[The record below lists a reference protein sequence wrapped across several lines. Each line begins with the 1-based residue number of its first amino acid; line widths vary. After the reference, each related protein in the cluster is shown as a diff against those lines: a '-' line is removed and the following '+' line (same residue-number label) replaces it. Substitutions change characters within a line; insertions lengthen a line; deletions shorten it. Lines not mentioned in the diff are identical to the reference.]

1 MSERIEKPWGWS
13 QEVYRCGR
21 VSLSRIC
28 VKPGGFCSWHKHKSK
43 TNRFFVESG
52 TLTIEVV
59 DIIPVK
65 IEIGDG
71 MTENELIVIPEK
83 VHRFINETDTEVYA
97 LEIYTTGSDLTPP
110 DVNDIVRFSEGGID
124 KRLQ

>member
-1 MSERIEKPWGWS
+1 VSVLRKPWGWS

-21 VSLSRIC
+21 VSLSEFTRQAGR
-28 VKPGGFCSWHKHKSK
+28 VLFLAQAQVK

-59 DIIPVK
+59 DVIPVK

-71 MTENELIVIPEK
+71 MTENELIVPLK
-83 VHRFINETDTEVYA
+83 RFIDSSTKLDEVYA
-97 LEIYTTGSDLTPP
+97 LEIYTTGSDGTPP
-110 DVNDIVRFSEGGID
+110 DENDIVRFSEGGVA
-124 KRLQ
+124 KL